1 MFQDYPDILSPIQA
15 AQALQIGKNSL
26 YRLLREKQLG
36 CKRIGRKIIIPKLCL
51 MDYIRSARYTVVNP

>member
-36 CKRIGRKIIIPKLCL
+36 CKHIGRKIIIPKPCL